1 MRIEFE
7 EVRLLKEISYGSV
20 RLIRHQGSGRQF
32 ILRRF
37 TGNGEVCQKLLDCS
51 CPCLPLIYEAA
62 EQDGK
67 DLVIEESIEGDT
79 LDFLLKDTLF
89 SQVETKQIVKPLC
102 QGLWVLHSLA
112 AFTGM

>member
-1 MRIEFE
+1 M
-7 EVRLLKEISYGSV
+7 
-20 RLIRHQGSGRQF
+20 GRSA
-32 ILRRF
+32 
-37 TGNGEVCQKLLDCS
+37 KSS

-67 DLVIEESIEGDT
+67 DLVIEEFIEGDT

-112 AFTGM
+112 ASTGM